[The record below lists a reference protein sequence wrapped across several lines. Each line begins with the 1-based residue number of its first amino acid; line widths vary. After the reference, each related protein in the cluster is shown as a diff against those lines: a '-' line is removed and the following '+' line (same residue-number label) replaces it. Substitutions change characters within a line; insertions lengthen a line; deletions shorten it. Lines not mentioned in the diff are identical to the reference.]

1 MSASIEYFSHERSEL
16 VAQVDEGARRVLDVG
31 CGTGNISAAIKRNR
45 HAMEIWGIELV
56 PEVAR
61 QAEKNPALDRV
72 ICGDAAQAIKDLE
85 PGSFSHIVAGD
96 VLEHLEDPWSVLAG
110 LYRCLE
116 PGGKFIS
123 SIPNIRNL
131 SFLFQLFVL
140 GRFKY
145 KDSGVLDR
153 THLRFFTRKDIQLM
167 FEGAGFENIQISA
180 VRPKKNPLKI
190 IGRWLFRD
198 LVLKGFLVTATRPK
212 QGQGGS
218 DFDPGGTRP

>member
-1 MSASIEYFSHERSEL
+1 MSSRIEYFSHERSEL
-16 VAQVDEGARRVLDVG
+16 VAQVEEGARKVLDVG
-31 CGTGNISAAIKRNR
+31 CGAGNISAAIKRDR
-45 HAMEIWGIELV
+45 RAREIWGVELV
-56 PEVAR
+56 PEA
-61 QAEKNPALDRV
+61 ADKAKESPALDRV
-72 ICGDAAQAIKDLE
+72 ICGDIAQAINELE

-96 VLEHLEDPWSVLAG
+96 VLEHLEDPWTVLAG
-110 LYRCLE
+110 LNHCLE

-140 GRFKY
+140 GSFKY

-153 THLRFFTRKDIQLM
+153 THLRFFTRKDIKLM

-180 VRPKKNPLKI
+180 VRPKKSLLKK
-190 IGRWLFRD
+190 IGRWVFRD

-212 QGQGGS
+212 S
-218 DFDPGGTRP
+218 A